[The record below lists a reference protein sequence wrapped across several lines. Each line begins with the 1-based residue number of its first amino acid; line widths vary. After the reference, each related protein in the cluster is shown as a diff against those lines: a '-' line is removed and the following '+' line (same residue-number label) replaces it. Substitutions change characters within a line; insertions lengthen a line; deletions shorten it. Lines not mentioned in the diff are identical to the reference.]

1 MLTLLAISI
10 VYLTYVIP
18 LMLYNDQPG
27 ARAATGGAIILVI
40 MQYFWV
46 FLLGMS
52 EESRLYRMFYGG
64 GSGGGFSGGHTGA
77 GIMQSNWS
85 SAIRPQ
91 NKEAP
96 LPTVQQNTTAGAGGA
111 APPTPAQKNSQ
122 FETATAL
129 HSYQANPEDP
139 NELSFGKDEMLEIL
153 DRKGNWWQARKED
166 GTVGIVPSNYFSS

>member
-1 MLTLLAISI
+1 MLALLAISI

-18 LMLYNDQPG
+18 LLLYNDQPG
-27 ARAATGGAIILVI
+27 ARAAVGGAIILVI

-64 GSGGGFSGGHTGA
+64 GSGGGFTGGNTGA
-77 GIMQSNWS
+77 GMMQSSWS
-85 SAIRPQ
+85 SAIRPH

-96 LPTVQQNTTAGAGGA
+96 LPTVQQNTTAGAGTGA
-111 APPTPAQKNSQ
+111 AAGPPTPAQKNST

-129 HSYQANPEDP
+129 HSCKLYQ
-139 NELSFGKDEMLEIL
+139 G
-153 DRKGNWWQARKED
+153 
-166 GTVGIVPSNYFSS
+166 